1 MSKLLNMDD
10 FGFNEPA
17 ALTTVEHDDIADTK
31 ALVQVESQ
39 LQQIVD
45 AGATALVEA
54 EKIIVTDAESAD
66 IASETAKNL
75 KKVEKQL
82 EEARKAAVKPFNDI
96 VDKINS
102 TAKRFA
108 GPFKTAALTL
118 SNKVIAYQN
127 AERLR
132 IAAEQK
138 KLRQEQEAALL
149 ANQPVKPQ
157 LQVLPKEPPKAISTR
172 VTYEWRCI
180 DFEAVPA
187 EYKILVLNEEKLN
200 QVVRGQQVKAIP
212 GIEIIKKETP
222 IFR

>member
-1 MSKLLNMDD
+1 MDD
-10 FGFNEPA
+10 FGFNEPT
-17 ALTTVEHDDIADTK
+17 ALATVEYDGIADAET
-31 ALVQVESQ
+31 LVQVESQ
-39 LQQIVD
+39 LQQIVN

-54 EKIIVTDAESAD
+54 EKIIVEDAESAD

-82 EEARKAAVKPFNDI
+82 EEARKGAVKPFNDI
-96 VDKINS
+96 VDQINS
-102 TAKRFA
+102 AAKRFA

-127 AERLR
+127 AERMR

-172 VTYEWRCI
+172 VTYEWKCT
-180 DFEAVPA
+180 DFDAVPA
-187 EYKILVLNEEKLN
+187 EYKILVLDEQKLN
-200 QVVRGQQVKAIP
+200 QVVKGQQVKAIP
-212 GIEIIKKETP
+212 GIEIVRKETP